1 VSDAWL
7 IAGLGNPGDEYART
21 RHNVGFRVA
30 DELARRHGMG
40 FRRTRYRAQEC
51 SGQIERVPVR
61 LLKPQT
67 YMNESGFAVN
77 RAAAFHKVPL
87 DRILVVH
94 DDIDLPLARL
104 RFRDGGS
111 SGGNNGVKSVIA
123 SMRSDRFWRLKI
135 GVGRPRPEQA
145 IDHVL
150 APFHKDESP
159 LIDEAIGRAA
169 DAVEALL
176 RDGPV
181 QAMNAYNS

>member
-1 VSDAWL
+1 MSEPWL

-40 FRRTRYRAQEC
+40 FRRTRYRAQES
-51 SGQIERVPVR
+51 SGQVARVPVR

-77 RAAAFHKVPL
+77 RAASFHKIPL
-87 DRILVVH
+87 ERILVVH

-104 RFRDGGS
+104 RFREGGS

-123 SMRSDRFWRLKI
+123 SMRGDAFWRLKI
-135 GVGRPRPEQA
+135 GVGRPRPEEA

-150 APFHKDESP
+150 APFRKEEAP
-159 LIDEAIGRAA
+159 LIEEAIGRAA
-169 DAVEALL
+169 DAVEVLL
-176 RDGPV
+176 AEGPV
-181 QAMNAYNS
+181 AAMNRYNS

>member
-1 VSDAWL
+1 VSDVWL
-7 IAGLGNPGDEYART
+7 VAGLGNPGEEYART

-40 FRRTRYRAQEC
+40 FRRTRYRALES
-51 SGQIERVPVR
+51 SGQIGRVPVR

-67 YMNESGFAVN
+67 YMNESGFALY
-77 RAAAFHKVPL
+77 RATALHKVPL
-87 DRILVVH
+87 ERILVVH
-94 DDIDLPLARL
+94 DDMDLPMARL

-135 GVGRPRPEQA
+135 GIGRPRPEEA

-150 APFHKDESP
+150 APFRKEETP
-159 LIDEAIGRAA
+159 LIEEAIARAA
-169 DAVEALL
+169 DAVEVFLV
-176 RDGPV
+176 DGPTE
-181 QAMNAYNS
+181 AMNRFSG